1 MTKAATYD
9 WSALDR
15 DLVAEMISYA
25 SVSTVGKSLSPTK
38 FASKIR
44 SIFRFFAIP
53 VKVRSNYKT
62 ETDKNAVWVGGLY
75 DGSADKKGKT
85 SITISLQFHS
95 KDSTVKIKS
104 PLFKRMCYSVAD
116 TLMHEIIHMRQY
128 RRRNFKDI
136 PGYHSTASL
145 AKKRN
150 EQIYLG
156 HNDEIDAYS
165 FNIACQ
171 LLDRFNS
178 DGRKVAN
185 YLNKDLNDRRYKKDG
200 YRMYLDTFDHDH
212 SHRVIKKLKK
222 KVINY
227 LPNAL
232 EVAKPY
238 KTSDWLKK

>member
-25 SVSTVGKSLSPTK
+25 SASTVGKSLSPTK
-38 FASKIR
+38 FANKIR

-53 VKVRSNYKT
+53 VKVRSSYKT
-62 ETDKNAVWVGGLY
+62 ETDRNTVWVGGLY
-75 DGSADKKGKT
+75 DGSADKKGRT
-85 SITISLQFHS
+85 SITISLQFHA
-95 KDSTVKIKS
+95 KDSPVKIKS
-104 PLFKRMCYSVAD
+104 NNFRRMCYSVAD

-136 PGYHSTASL
+136 PGYYSTAQLS
-145 AKKRN
+145 KKRN
-150 EQIYLG
+150 EQTYLG

-171 LLDRFNS
+171 LIDRFNG
-178 DGRKVAN
+178 DYNKIAN
-185 YLNKDLNDRRYKKDG
+185 YLNKDLEDRRLKKDG
-200 YRMYLDTFDHDH
+200 YRMYLDAFDHDH

-227 LPNAL
+227 LPNAM
-232 EVAKPY
+232 EIARPY